1 MTVLGAILSIG
12 LSGST
17 ALAQPSLDSPGDL
30 ASLERAWHDCVR
42 DAFRR
47 QPTAQSRAASQRSA
61 LDECQA
67 GEDAYVASVMRR
79 EASAP
84 DRSAGRGLTERVRSW
99 ASSVAAEVIDPVSSW
114 LGALRR

>member
-61 LDECQA
+61 LDERHALTRPEAIQ
-67 GEDAYVASVMRR
+67 VLAS
-79 EASAP
+79 
-84 DRSAGRGLTERVRSW
+84 GRLTEAISYRFADGRTF
-99 ASSVAAEVIDPVSSW
+99 ADT
-114 LGALRR
+114 RRLA